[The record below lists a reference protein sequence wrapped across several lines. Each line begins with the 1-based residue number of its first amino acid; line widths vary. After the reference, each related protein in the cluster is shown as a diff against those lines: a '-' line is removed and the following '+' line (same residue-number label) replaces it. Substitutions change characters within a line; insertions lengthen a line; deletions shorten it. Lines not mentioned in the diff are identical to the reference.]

1 MLKRRNTNK
10 RKTHYIYRDKYFVN
24 YQKTSFYVWKRLK
37 LWEYNIVYQQ
47 FSTWGTRT
55 PRGTP

>member
-1 MLKRRNTNK
+1 MFGKK
-10 RKTHYIYRDKYFVN
+10 
-24 YQKTSFYVWKRLK
+24 LK